1 MKQQFNYLYS
11 MQPTCTLEIENVGN
25 VCIKG
30 LNATLYSWY
39 LWLKTELGDTK
50 IKLIGPFN
58 PDNNNYF
65 PYGFTYNYKT
75 IQYSENKLCKQI
87 DAFLNDDKKFIT
99 QAKIVDENEL
109 IDKLNNLNFEIM

>member
-11 MQPTCTLEIENVGN
+11 MQPTCELYVENVGN

-30 LNATLYSWY
+30 LNATLYEWY
-39 LWLKTELGDTK
+39 LWIETDLGDSK

-65 PYGFTYNYKT
+65 PYGFNYNYKT
-75 IQYSENKLCKQI
+75 IQYSEHKLCKYI
-87 DAFLNDDKKFIT
+87 DSFLNDDKKLIT
-99 QAKIVDENEL
+99 QAKVVDVDEL
-109 IDKLNNLNFEIM
+109 IEKLNGLNIEIM